1 MDAASRNRLLKDVLK
16 GVSRSFYLTLR
27 VLPKNLREPVGLA
40 YLLARTADTI
50 SDQRA
55 EFSGARLDDLLVFR
69 GQVEGSADLGVLRGL
84 AARSLE
90 GASPEEQAMFGSMVE
105 SFSLLQALDEADREQ
120 VRWVVTTLNL
130 GMEMDLKVFPTGGSG
145 GLAAL
150 SSAADLD
157 HYTYLV
163 AGCVGEF
170 WTKITTAHDSSLSK
184 WDVGKMSELG
194 VRFGK
199 ALQLTNILRDIPGD
213 LRNGRCYIPEDE
225 LKAAGLTPADLLDPA
240 NESRARA
247 VLVPW
252 MQTALGHFQAA
263 EEYLLAVPRRSVR
276 LRLACL
282 WPLLLGL
289 ATLARLASSGSW
301 LDPESTVKVSRRWVY
316 RMMLMSL
323 PAVVSNSLLRRWI
336 KNLRRQTER
345 SV

>member
-1 MDAASRNRLLKDVLK
+1 LKDVLK

-27 VLPKNLREPVGLA
+27 VLPQNLREPMGLA

-50 SDQRA
+50 SDRRIG
-55 EFSGARLDDLLVFR
+55 FSGARLDDLLVFR
-69 GQVEGSADLGVLRGL
+69 GQVEGPADLGVLQGL

-90 GASPEEQAMFGSMVE
+90 GASPEEQVMFGSMVE
-105 SFSLLQALDEADREQ
+105 SFSLLQSLDDADREQ
-120 VRWVVTTLNL
+120 VRWVVTTLTL
-130 GMEMDLKVFPTGGSG
+130 GMEMDLKVFPADGSG

-150 SSAADLD
+150 SNAADMD
-157 HYTYLV
+157 RYTYLV

-170 WTKITTAHDSSLSK
+170 WTKITTAHDSSLK
-184 WDVGKMSELG
+184 EWDVAGMSEAG

-199 ALQLTNILRDIPGD
+199 ALQLTNVLRDIPGD
-213 LRNGRCYIPEDE
+213 LRDGRCYIPEDE
-225 LKAAGLTPADLLDPA
+225 LATAGLTPDDLLDPA
-240 NESRARA
+240 NEPRARA
-247 VLVPW
+247 VLAPW
-252 MQTALGHFQAA
+252 MQTALGHFQSA

-323 PAVVSNSLLRRWI
+323 PAVISNSLLRRWT
-336 KNLRRQTER
+336 KNLHRQAER
-345 SV
+345 SI